1 MATNEPAVQ
10 AQVDQILAKVH
21 EGQRISYDE
30 GLYLYEHAE
39 LLDLGEA
46 ANARRQ
52 QLVPGDVVTYMIDRN
67 INYTNV

>member
-46 ANARRQ
+46 ANARRHA
-52 QLVPGDVVTYMIDRN
+52 PEIPATSSAIRSDAKP
-67 INYTNV
+67 